1 MKKKI
6 DFEFISK
13 IFHSAL
19 DLGKFKLKPN
29 SKFEEVPDWDSLGHM
44 RIIQEL
50 EKGNAISSDMK
61 TYRQALRDLPAGKD
75 TVDKCENATWP
86 TKP

>member
-50 EKGNAISSDMK
+50 EKKLKVEFDIDEIV
-61 TYRQALRDLPAGKD
+61 DVD
-75 TVDKCENATWP
+75 TVQKVIQLAK
-86 TKP
+86 TKVK

>member
-29 SKFEEVPDWDSLGHM
+29 SKFGEVPDWDSLGHM

-50 EKGNAISSDMK
+50 EKKLKVEFDIDEIV
-61 TYRQALRDLPAGKD
+61 DVD
-75 TVDKCENATWP
+75 TVQKVIQLAK
-86 TKP
+86 TKVK